1 MLHQLLPDPAVVVAL
16 EPEELAGFLLQVLAT
31 VKPYDKSMLHAGTF
45 THSDGG
51 LAQYPRGK
59 HQALTTAILEAWNYL
74 VNEGLLAPLPERSS
88 GWYFVTRRGKAAAT
102 PASYAEFRQAN
113 LLPRDLLHPTLRDK
127 IWHLF
132 VHRDYDT
139 AVFQA
144 FKEVEVA
151 VRSVAGL
158 AESDLGVVLVRKAFD
173 PASGPLTLLTAQPAE
188 REALAHLF
196 AGAIGSYKNPSSHRH
211 VAIEAPEAVEMV
223 MLASHLLRIVDSRIR
238 AVAPNTGPTADET
251 A

>member
-1 MLHQLLPDPAVVVAL
+1 VLAL
-16 EPEELAGFLLQVLAT
+16 EPEELAGFLLRVLAT
-31 VKPYDKSMLHAGTF
+31 VKPYDNSMLHSGNF
-45 THSDGG
+45 TSPEGG

-59 HQALTTAILEAWNYL
+59 HNALRTAILEAWNYL
-74 VNEGLLAPLPERSS
+74 VAQGLLAPLPDRSC
-88 GWYFVTRRGKAAAT
+88 GWHFVTRRGKATSTAT
-102 PASYAEFRQAN
+102 SYAEFRQAN
-113 LLPRDLLHPTLRDK
+113 LLPRALLHPALQEK

-151 VRSVAGL
+151 VRTAAHL
-158 AESDLGVVLVRKAFD
+158 PDSDLGVALVRKAFE
-173 PASGPLTLLTAQPAE
+173 PASGPLSLYSAQPAE

-211 VAIEAPEAVEMV
+211 VAIEAQEAVEMV
-223 MLASHLLRIVDSRIR
+223 ILASHLLRIVDSRR
-238 AVAPNTGPTADET
+238 
-251 A
+251 